1 MRRHTDLDRG
11 HGDLAPTAM
20 PVAAADHTAGTG
32 ARARRS
38 VAPLRLVQGL
48 SARLVIVVVL
58 ATLVAGGLVGSL
70 AVGASRSGLEA
81 EIHRSTLGEA
91 EAIGQ
96 IAYRYMDAAETSL
109 RDLAA
114 GRFIR
119 MAVHEKTPELMASV
133 FDDFLQRHPE
143 FDDVTYYD
151 AQGISQATGIRG
163 WHRLGDSLADRAWF
177 QQAIRTGE
185 PYLDVPALSAGS
197 RAPAVAYAVAVLDE
211 NGMPQGMLV
220 GGIGLGE
227 LASAIFHINDG
238 IATRTSVI
246 ERRQGGMIVV
256 HIDRQ
261 RILTPVSG
269 RNVAVQH
276 LLNGD
281 AGTLQ
286 TASSTGQPTLTAYT
300 PVPNLPWGIMIQY
313 PTDVAFASVESLTQH
328 VWLAILLAI
337 LIATAVGIGLA
348 LGITRPLRRLR
359 DTATEIAAGDLSR
372 RVRARGHDEIAEL
385 GRAFD
390 RMADALLLKTRQIQ
404 AGAHELETLNQ
415 LGEWLQ
421 ACTTV
426 EEAHDVI
433 GRLVGQLFPGMAG
446 TVGVI
451 SASRNLVDTVATWGV
466 LPTGEETIFA
476 PDECW
481 ALRRGQPHVV
491 ADTRNDLVCPHL
503 RNAPPSSYLCIP
515 LVAHGEA
522 AGLLHIATSPAGASG
537 AAAPSAIVAHR
548 LATQVAEQ
556 LALALS
562 NLALRE
568 RLRNQ
573 SIRDPLTGL
582 FNRRYL
588 EETLE
593 RELARAE
600 RSQHSIGVIMIDV
613 DHFKRFN
620 DSFGHNAGDSLLR
633 EFGGLLRTHVRGGD
647 IACRY
652 GGEEFAVILP
662 DATLEDTQ
670 RRAEQLREATTH
682 LKVSDQ
688 DQALG
693 QVTISL
699 GVAALPHHGTD
710 GVRLLRAADRALYGA
725 KNAGRNR
732 VHTADDPSLETM
744 ELHEAPGA
752 ALAARLGRNGNG
764 HTPRP
769 QE

>member
-1 MRRHTDLDRG
+1 
-11 HGDLAPTAM
+11 
-20 PVAAADHTAGTG
+20 VAGRTTG
-32 ARARRS
+32 RISLRAL
-38 VAPLRLVQGL
+38 PLRLAGGL
-48 SARLVIVVVL
+48 TARLIIVVVL
-58 ATLVAGGLVGSL
+58 ATVLVGGLVGSL
-70 AVGASRSGLEA
+70 AVGASRSSLQA
-81 EIHRSTLGEA
+81 EIHRSTLAEA

-96 IAYRYMDAAETSL
+96 IAYHYIDAAETSL

-114 GRFIR
+114 SRSIR
-119 MAVHEKTPELMASV
+119 AAARNGTP
-133 FDDFLQRHPE
+133 DDMTVQIDAFMQRHPE
-143 FDDVTYYD
+143 FDDMTFYD
-151 AQGISQATGIRG
+151 AQGVSQVAGIRG
-163 WHRLGDSLADRAWF
+163 WHKLGDSIADREWF
-177 QQAIRTGE
+177 QQAMRTGE

-197 RAPAVAYAVAVLDE
+197 RVPTVAYAVPIRDE
-211 NGMPQGMLV
+211 NGAIHGMLV

-227 LASAIFHINDG
+227 LASAIFSINDG
-238 IATRTSVI
+238 VATRTTLHD
-246 ERRQGGMIVV
+246 RRQGGIILV
-256 HIDRQ
+256 HVDRS
-261 RILTPVSG
+261 RILTAVSG
-269 RNVAVQH
+269 RNEAVRRE
-276 LLNGD
+276 LAGES
-281 AGTLQ
+281 GTLE
-286 TASSTGQPTLTAYT
+286 TVNSTGQRTLSAFA
-300 PVPNLPWGIMIQY
+300 PVVHMPWAVLIQY
-313 PTDVAFASVESLTQH
+313 PSDAAFAPVETLTQH
-328 VWLAILLAI
+328 VQMAISGAILLA
-337 LIATAVGIGLA
+337 TVVGVVLA

-359 DTATEIAAGDLSR
+359 DTATEIAAGDLTR
-372 RVRARGHDEIAEL
+372 RVRPRGHDEIAEL

-390 RMADALLLKTRQIQ
+390 RMADALLLKTQQMQ
-404 AGAHELETLNQ
+404 AGAAELETLNQ

-433 GRLVGQLFPGMAG
+433 GRLVGHLFPGMAG

-466 LPTGEETIFA
+466 LPAGEEGIFA

-481 ALRRGQPHVV
+481 ALRRGQPHIVTD
-491 ADTRNDLVCPHL
+491 ARKDLVCPHL
-503 RNAPPSSYLCIP
+503 RKAPPATYLCIP
-515 LVAHGEA
+515 LVAHGET
-522 AGLLHIATSPAGASG
+522 AGLLHIASSPAGRAG
-537 AAAPSAIVAHR
+537 APAPSAATAQR

-600 RSQHSIGVIMIDV
+600 RSQHPIGVIMIDV

-620 DSFGHNAGDSLLR
+620 DSFGHNAGDALLR
-633 EFGGLLRTHVRGGD
+633 EFGGLLRTHIRGGD

-652 GGEEFAVILP
+652 GGEEFAVIMP

-670 RRAEQLREATTH
+670 HRAEELRQATLQLRVT
-682 LKVSDQ
+682 DQ

-699 GVAALPHHGTD
+699 GVAALPQHGTD
-710 GVRLLRAADRALYGA
+710 SARLLRAADRALYSA

-732 VHTADDPSLETM
+732 VQTADDPSLETI
-744 ELHEAPGA
+744 ELHEHPGA
-752 ALAARLGRNGNG
+752 ALAARLGRNGN
-764 HTPRP
+764 PNKASP